1 MQAGKA
7 PDLENPPTVTA
18 VPRLLRT
25 IVAVAAVG
33 LVAAMTAVAILL
45 PSSSVGVVA
54 FGLVDQLAIFGLGL
68 IVGGAVLFLGRP
80 RVDAD
85 VHGVRVRNIA
95 SAQDIPWSR
104 VKAVRFE
111 EKSFWATLLLR
122 NGDELSVLAVQASDG
137 QRAVAAV
144 RGLRLLLAAHQTANA
159 EPREELLYRTE

>member
-7 PDLENPPTVTA
+7 SEFETSPMVTA

-33 LVAAMTAVAILL
+33 VVAAMTVIAVLL

-54 FGLVDQLAIFGLGL
+54 FGTVDQLAMFGLGL
-68 IVGGAVLFLGRP
+68 VMGGAVLFLGRP

-95 SAQDIPWSR
+95 SAQDLPWSR

-111 EKSFWATLLLR
+111 EKSSWATLLLR
-122 NGDELSVLAVQASDG
+122 NGDELSVLALQASDG

-144 RGLRLLLAAHQTANA
+144 RGLRSLLAAHQAANA
-159 EPREELLYRTE
+159 EPREDLLYPPG